1 MKKYL
6 VIGNPIGHSLSPL
19 IHNYW
24 MKKYHLIDSVYEKK
38 KVEKKDLIGIVD
50 QVRSGEIKGV
60 NITVPYKKEIIPLLD
75 EIKGDAQLT
84 QSVNTLCKVN
94 NEVHGYN
101 TDIKGFKYSLD
112 NSHPSSNLKYNFID
126 CKNKNILIIGA
137 GGVTSSIL
145 EAFID
150 TANKIYITNRTK
162 EKAKELKKL
171 GDISITLLGRKKN
184 TIEVVEWGE
193 KPEICDVV
201 INTTSVGLTRDEN
214 LNLDFKD
221 YQNNK
226 NTLFY
231 DLIYNPKETKFL
243 KEARLRGNKTMNGKM
258 MFIWQAQ
265 IAFHMWTGVEAE
277 IDGHVIKLLNND

>member
-101 TDIKGFKYSLD
+101 TDTKGFKYSLD
-112 NSHPSSNLKYNFID
+112 DSHLPNNLEYNFVD
-126 CKNKNILIIGA
+126 CKNKNIFIIGA

-277 IDGHVIKLLNND
+277 IDGDVIKLLNND

>member
-1 MKKYL
+1 MK
-6 VIGNPIGHSLSPL
+6 
-19 IHNYW
+19 
-24 MKKYHLIDSVYEKK
+24 KK

-101 TDIKGFKYSLD
+101 TDTKGFKYSLD
-112 NSHPSSNLKYNFID
+112 DSHLPNNLEYNFID
-126 CKNKNILIIGA
+126 CKNKNIFIIGA

-193 KPEICDVV
+193 KPEICDVI

-277 IDGHVIKLLNND
+277 IDGDVIKLLNND